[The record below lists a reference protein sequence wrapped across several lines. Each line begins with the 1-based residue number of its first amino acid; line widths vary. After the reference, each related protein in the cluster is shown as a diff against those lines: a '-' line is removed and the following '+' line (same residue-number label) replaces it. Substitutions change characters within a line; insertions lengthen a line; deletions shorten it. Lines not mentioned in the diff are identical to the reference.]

1 MMDLT
6 RLRLGEVTAAVSGLV
21 LAFDLFVLKW
31 YEFTPSGSGSNL
43 NEATGVSIRNLPGAG
58 TAQNGWN
65 SLTVLRWIILLTI
78 VVALGLAVI
87 TLTQRSTALPVSASV
102 LATGMGVFTALLI
115 LYRIINQPGPNDLA
129 SVQLGPWLGFLA
141 AVGVGCGGFQAMREE
156 ESGAAPQGSP
166 PAERRPV
173 PDPSGTSAPSATPQ
187 GSSAGPPPSD

>member
-1 MMDLT
+1 MDFT

-21 LAFDLFVLKW
+21 LLFDLFVLKW
-31 YEFTPSGSGSNL
+31 YVFTPAGSGSKL
-43 NEATGVSIRNLPGAG
+43 NDATGVSLTTLPGAG
-58 TAQNGWN
+58 TAHNGWS

-78 VVALGLAVI
+78 IVALGLAVV

-129 SVQLGPWLGFLA
+129 SVRLGAWLGFLA

-156 ESGAAPQGSP
+156 DSGAGAEDSL

-173 PDPSGTSAPSATPQ
+173 PDPSGPT
-187 GSSAGPPPSD
+187 GPPPTPHGSSGGPPTPD

>member
-1 MMDLT
+1 MELA
-6 RLRLGEVTAAVSGLV
+6 RLRLGEVTAGVAGLV
-21 LAFDLFVLKW
+21 LLFDLFVLKW
-31 YEFTPSGSGSNL
+31 YEFTPASSGSGL
-43 NEATGVSIRNLPGAG
+43 NDATGVSIKSLPGAG
-58 TAQNGWN
+58 VAHNGWN

-78 VVALGLAVI
+78 IVALGLAVI

-129 SVQLGPWLGFLA
+129 SVKLGAWLGLFA

-156 ESGAAPQGSP
+156 ASGATSDGSL

-173 PDPSGTSAPSATPQ
+173 PDPSGSSAP
-187 GSSAGPPPSD
+187 PPAV